1 LVLNSQPSRAGS
13 AWLISAPEAR
23 LLILVSVLIASVVI
37 MSAWIHPSP
46 LVHSIA
52 LFGHLGSLVVGFGSV
67 LGVDYYGFLW
77 FLRRISLQTMLQQ
90 ADRMGPLIWLGL
102 GGLVA
107 TGALMQPQLSSPLI
121 LIKMACVVAV
131 GITGVLALSTKRAM
145 VRAMPSVGR
154 PLLIRGLLLA
164 AASQALW
171 WSAVVIGFLNARG
184 LAT

>member
-1 LVLNSQPSRAGS
+1 MVLLSTR
-13 AWLISAPEAR
+13 
-23 LLILVSVLIASVVI
+23 
-37 MSAWIHPSP
+37 IHSSP

-52 LFGHLGSLVVGFGSV
+52 LFGHLASLIVGFGSV

-77 FLRRISLQTMLQQ
+77 FLGKIPLPTMVRQ

-102 GGLVA
+102 GGLIT
-107 TGALMQPQLSSPLI
+107 TGALMQPELSAPLT
-121 LIKMACVVAV
+121 LIKMMCVVAI

-145 VRAMPSVGR
+145 IRAMPTVGR

-171 WSAVVIGFLNARG
+171 WSAVVIGFLNARS
-184 LAT
+184 LAV